1 MGVVTRAMWCRR
13 DDGAMSDGAERR
25 ITAGTPEAAVA
36 EWFERLGAHCVAGEY
51 AAARAIVAPD
61 VVSFGT
67 KADVVTG
74 LDHLQANQ
82 WEGIWP
88 NIEGFGFDH
97 ESVHAGGHEDLAW
110 GVATWESVGFD
121 ESGEPFHRPGRAT
134 VVLERRDGDWLAV
147 HTHFSLF
154 SGTPPRTFGPDGR
167 A

>member
-1 MGVVTRAMWCRR
+1 MP
-13 DDGAMSDGAERR
+13 DGGERR
-25 ITAGTPEAAVA
+25 ITAETPEAAVA
-36 EWFERLGAHCVAGEY
+36 AWFERLGAHCAAGEY
-51 AAARAIVAPD
+51 GPARAIVAPD

-74 LDHLQANQ
+74 LDHLQENQ

-88 NIEGFGFDH
+88 YIEGFGFD
-97 ESVHAGGHEDLAW
+97 EGSVHAAGQGDVAW

-134 VVLERRDGDWLAV
+134 VVLERRGEDWLAV

-154 SGTPPRTFGPDGR
+154 PGTPPRTFGPDGK